1 MRQTCERAGYRRLN
15 FAGRQPPVFRKAVPS
30 VFAFP
35 LHLDCIVPIQK
46 DIRLSG
52 RTGEPDAVNLA
63 WLAVSARLFCAGKTG
78 GREPKSYLYMI
89 TFPLRPRP
97 LHVSQ
102 SETCKMVS
110 CQPPVF
116 PFSFLPLS
124 FTVRQTRC
132 RSERGGRENWM
143 RKTGLGRPSA
153 SSLPCGK
160 LASGLQ
166 RRLNFGVR
174 QSPVFR
180 KTVLSVSAFSPS
192 SPLLSAD
199 MKSEMLHGIEVHSN
213 AVSRVSRIMLLDCL
227 EHCFE
232 GVSNYASKLPR
243 IMLRRT
249 VELCF

>member
-1 MRQTCERAGYRRLN
+1 MLAANLLFSVRR
-15 FAGRQPPVFRKAVPS
+15 
-30 VFAFP
+30 FP
-35 LHLDCIVPIQK
+35 LFSPFLSIWIALSQSRRTFDYRGGREYFTVQIQLVG
-46 DIRLSG
+46 RPLPVLLVQNRRARWVR

-132 RSERGGRENWM
+132 RSERGGRENGM

-160 LASGLQ
+160 LASGP
-166 RRLNFGVR
+166 G
-174 QSPVFR
+174 
-180 KTVLSVSAFSPS
+180 T
-192 SPLLSAD
+192 
-199 MKSEMLHGIEVHSN
+199 G
-213 AVSRVSRIMLLDCL
+213 
-227 EHCFE
+227 
-232 GVSNYASKLPR
+232 G
-243 IMLRRT
+243 
-249 VELCF
+249 